1 MSKPW
6 WKAQAT
12 GEGTGELLLYGDI
25 GDGWWTDNNAKD
37 FIKSIKDLGDLKS
50 LTIRINSYG
59 GDVFA
64 GQAIYSFLKSIS
76 AEKVVRVDGIAAS
89 IASVVAM
96 AGDRVV
102 VPKNAMVMIH
112 NPWSFAGGEAKDM
125 RKVADLLDKL
135 RDQIALVYS
144 DKTGKDLDELRSL
157 MDEETWM
164 TGEEAVD
171 MGFADETGEEIQVAA
186 SARGGV
192 FRLTSKAGAA
202 VAKLEDLRKFKN
214 KDVLQAL
221 YPNADFADE
230 ETAPEEGGPEIP
242 PPGGED
248 EDKEVEGMD
257 LDELRAKYPELCA
270 ALEAEGAK
278 GERSRLQALDELC
291 EPGIEDVIFK
301 AKYEEPRDARDCAL
315 DILKA
320 KRASDSLKNREKD
333 AAVLDGVKPG
343 TGDMPSAD
351 DRDREALMANVR
363 KFSAGARAS
372 ARTSVK
378 GVA

>member
-12 GEGTGELLLYGDI
+12 GEDTGELLLYGDI
-25 GDGWWTDNNAKD
+25 GDGWWTDNNAKE
-37 FIKSIKDLGDLKS
+37 FIKSIKALGELKS

-135 RDQIALVYS
+135 RDQIALVYA